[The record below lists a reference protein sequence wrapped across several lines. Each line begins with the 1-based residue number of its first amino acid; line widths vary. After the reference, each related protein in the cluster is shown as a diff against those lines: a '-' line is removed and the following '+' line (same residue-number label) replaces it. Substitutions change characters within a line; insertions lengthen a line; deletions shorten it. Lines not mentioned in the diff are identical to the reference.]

1 MYKKL
6 FSILTLLMVIS
17 HVVIGQWV
25 ELNTIPNQTI
35 KKFNFITDDIG
46 YALIYDLSTNKELV
60 LKTTDGG
67 NQWDSIAGLNL
78 LEFMDISFI
87 KDSVGFSVYRDL
99 NNLNSPMKIYKTNDD
114 GNNWLD
120 VSPNSTNAGMG
131 NSVVQFLDENVGFWG
146 VGSVL
151 YKTTN
156 GGNTWDTTLLN
167 GTTLQNNV
175 SIMSMD
181 FIDQNNGVIGTWDN
195 SFFYSGSM
203 YSTNDGGNT
212 FNVFNL
218 NTYSTVVNHVNY
230 MNNNTVYASCID
242 VLSNERTPFIS
253 KSLDGGVSWDSI
265 PIDTFNIYNAKLKT
279 VDFTDDLNGK
289 IVLKTLYSDTAYVFK
304 TNDGAQSWVF
314 EDTVFLYDVKDLQ
327 ITENTAYLGGDVNEI
342 YKLNSTVDVLNDS
355 EYKAAISIYP
365 NPNNGAFYI
374 NSSFTIYEMKI
385 FNIQGELILQK
396 TVNNNKQLEINLSGS
411 PKGIYIIQLINQ
423 QDKVEINKKL
433 IIK

>member
-6 FSILTLLMVIS
+6 FSILTPLMVIS

-25 ELNTIPNQTI
+25 EINTIPNQTI
-35 KKFNFITDDIG
+35 KKFNFISDDIG
-46 YALIYDLSTNKELV
+46 YALIYDLSNNKELV

-120 VSPNSTNAGMG
+120 ISPSSTNAGMG

-156 GGNTWDTTLLN
+156 GGNTWDTTLLS

-212 FNVFNL
+212 FNIFNL
-218 NTYSTVVNHVNY
+218 NTYSTVVI
-230 MNNNTVYASCID
+230 M
-242 VLSNERTPFIS
+242 L
-253 KSLDGGVSWDSI
+253 
-265 PIDTFNIYNAKLKT
+265 
-279 VDFTDDLNGK
+279 
-289 IVLKTLYSDTAYVFK
+289 
-304 TNDGAQSWVF
+304 
-314 EDTVFLYDVKDLQ
+314 
-327 ITENTAYLGGDVNEI
+327 
-342 YKLNSTVDVLNDS
+342 
-355 EYKAAISIYP
+355 
-365 NPNNGAFYI
+365 
-374 NSSFTIYEMKI
+374 TI
-385 FNIQGELILQK
+385 
-396 TVNNNKQLEINLSGS
+396 
-411 PKGIYIIQLINQ
+411 
-423 QDKVEINKKL
+423 
-433 IIK
+433 

>member
-1 MYKKL
+1 
-6 FSILTLLMVIS
+6 
-17 HVVIGQWV
+17 
-25 ELNTIPNQTI
+25 
-35 KKFNFITDDIG
+35 
-46 YALIYDLSTNKELV
+46 
-60 LKTTDGG
+60 
-67 NQWDSIAGLNL
+67 
-78 LEFMDISFI
+78 MDISFI

-120 VSPNSTNAGMG
+120 ISPSSTNAGMG

-156 GGNTWDTTLLN
+156 GGNTWDTTLLS

-212 FNVFNL
+212 FNIFNL

-242 VLSNERTPFIS
+242 VWSNERTPFIS
-253 KSLDGGVSWDSI
+253 KSLDGGISWDSI

-342 YKLNSTVDVLNDS
+342 YKLNSTVDVLS
-355 EYKAAISIYP
+355 SREYKASISIYP
-365 NPNNGAFYI
+365 NPNNGVFYI

-385 FNIQGELILQK
+385 FNIQGKLILQK

>member
-46 YALIYDLSTNKELV
+46 YALIYDLSNNKELV

-67 NQWDSIAGLNL
+67 NQWDSIAGKNL

-120 VSPNSTNAGMG
+120 ISPSSTNAGMG

-156 GGNTWDTTLLN
+156 GGNTWDTTLLS

-212 FNVFNL
+212 FNIFNL

-242 VLSNERTPFIS
+242 VWSNERTPFIS
-253 KSLDGGVSWDSI
+253 KSLNGGISWDSI

-304 TNDGAQSWVF
+304 TNDGAQNWVF

-342 YKLNSTVDVLNDS
+342 YKLKYTVDVINDS
-355 EYKAAISIYP
+355 KYKAAISIYP

-385 FNIQGELILQK
+385 FNIQGKLILQK